1 MSRVHDICG
10 CRPFPPRHASS
21 RTGLWGVPVLLAL
34 LMGWAVPGW
43 SAERTAQEILAASD
57 EIRNP
62 PKPFGLTT
70 TLTEYRDGKPAD
82 RMVLK
87 VYSKTQLVGGQY
99 RSLVRFLEPERDRD
113 KLMLKE
119 GNVLWFYDPASKAS
133 VRLSPQQ
140 RLLGQASNGDVVT
153 VNLARD
159 YGAQLAGEDHIN
171 DGDRQPHECVKLDL
185 TAIRDDVTYAR
196 IELWVDK
203 TDDHPIKGKFYSD
216 SGRLLKTAFYRR
228 WEEQL
233 GRLRP
238 TETIILDGVD
248 TNLVTRMQFSNYAWR
263 EIPESWFQRDFL
275 PRFQGE

>member
-1 MSRVHDICG
+1 
-10 CRPFPPRHASS
+10 
-21 RTGLWGVPVLLAL
+21 
-34 LMGWAVPGW
+34 MGRSG
-43 SAERTAQEILAASD
+43 
-57 EIRNP
+57 
-62 PKPFGLTT
+62 PFGFV
-70 TLTEYRDGKPAD
+70 DGVGGAGLERRAD
-82 RMVLK
+82 RPRNFGR
-87 VYSKTQLVGGQY
+87 VGRDPQ
-99 RSLVRFLEPERDRD
+99 SAQTLWPDHHLDRD

-159 YGAQLAGEDHIN
+159 YGAQLSGEDHIN